1 VPTLLVAGSMTRLSQ
16 LKWVVSSNNE
26 RQVEFA
32 LISNTAH
39 FPLEDQLL
47 TYKEC
52 ANSYRRSTQTQ
63 LPEQINRIGA
73 DEVLTANQAGG
84 RIMSSLAALTA
95 ASTMGKLA

>member
-1 VPTLLVAGSMTRLSQ
+1 MTRLSQ
-16 LKWVVSSNNE
+16 NGSSGSSNE

-39 FPLEDQLL
+39 FPMLEDSYLQ
-47 TYKEC
+47 EC

-63 LPEQINRIGA
+63 LPLEQINRIGA

-95 ASTMGKLA
+95 ASTMGNLPDR